1 MTGNEIRKKFLDY
14 FAERGHRVVRS
25 SSLVP
30 ANDPTLLF
38 TNAGMN
44 QFKDVFLGLEQ
55 RDYTRAASSQ
65 KCVRAGGK
73 HNDLENVGRTR
84 RHHTF
89 FEMLGNFSFGDYF
102 KKEAIEYAWELVTK
116 QYGLPVEKLY
126 FTVFGGGMIGKV
138 KGEEVRRP
146 KSLPRDEEAAGFW
159 TKVGVPSD
167 RIRDG
172 DANDNFW
179 QMGETGPCG
188 PCSEIHY
195 DLGPGASDEGHTD
208 CPFPC
213 DCGRYVEIWN
223 LVFMQFNRDASGTLT
238 PLPRPC
244 VDTGMGLERVAAV
257 IQGKLSNFE
266 TDLLWPLVEEAA
278 ELTGADYGVKPDTD
292 VSLRI
297 LADHARAATFLIS
310 EGVLPSNEGR
320 GYVLRKILRRA
331 ARHGKLL
338 GLDHPF
344 LYQMTGKVAELMTE
358 PYPELLESTQRVADA
373 VKSEEQ
379 HFARTMNMA
388 LHELEDLLESLD
400 RAKQAIEA
408 LQTATALQNE
418 LIKKQKE
425 LITEQDKL
433 IALRE
438 KPTLPGEKLFRLYDT
453 FGMPWD
459 LMEELANERGYKLDR
474 PGFDEA
480 MQRQRERARASWKG
494 VAKEVLS
501 PAYAEVL
508 KKGRTVFEGYQQTTS
523 HDCTVLALL
532 REGQLVEELP
542 PGAKAELVLNHTPF
556 YAEAG
561 GQVGDKGTLVR
572 EESHE
577 VAAMVEDAY
586 SPVSGLIA
594 HRILSRT
601 PIRVGDR
608 LTVVVDADKRRA
620 AMRNHTGTH
629 LLHAA
634 LRQVLGPHVK
644 QAGSVVE
651 PDRLRFDFSHF
662 APVGQDEIEEI
673 ERLANAA
680 ILANTPV
687 QTEVMEIDAALESGA
702 LAFFGEKY
710 PDRVRVV
717 SVPDFSKELCGG
729 THVSRTGDIG
739 LLKITSESSIAAG
752 VRRVE
757 AVTGEKAL
765 EQYQAVT
772 TLVRQVAA
780 AVKAAPTDLAE
791 KTEKLVEAQ
800 RELEK
805 QVEALKMKVAQAQ
818 LADVEQRVRSVKD
831 VKVLCLRLEALD
843 RAQMRSLADVLRQR
857 LKSGVVVLA
866 TTADG
871 KVALIAALTP
881 DLTQR
886 LHAGRIAQAVAQK
899 LGGTGGGRPDLA
911 EAGGKNPALLDSVL
925 NEVYEIVGAML

>member
-1 MTGNEIRKKFLDY
+1 MG
-14 FAERGHRVVRS
+14 
-25 SSLVP
+25 
-30 ANDPTLLF
+30 
-38 TNAGMN
+38 AGEK
-44 QFKDVFLGLEQ
+44 Q
-55 RDYTRAASSQ
+55 
-65 KCVRAGGK
+65 
-73 HNDLENVGRTR
+73 NDLKNVGRPR

-116 QYGLPVEKLY
+116 EYRLPVEKLY
-126 FTVFGGGMIGKV
+126 FTFFEGGLGV
-138 KGEEVRRP
+138 P
-146 KSLPRDEEAAGFW
+146 KDEEARELW
-159 TKVGVPSD
+159 LRVGAPAD
-167 RIRDG
+167 RVRG
-172 DANDNFW
+172 GGLADNFW
-179 QMGETGPCG
+179 AMGETGPCG

-195 DLGPGASDEGHTD
+195 DMGPEASDLGHPK

-223 LVFMQFNRDASGTLT
+223 LVFMQYNRDAEGKLA

-257 IQGKLSNFE
+257 IQGKVSNFE

-278 ELTGADYGVKPDTD
+278 ELSGTDYGEKPEVD

-297 LADHARAATFLIS
+297 LADHSRAAAFLIHD
-310 EGVLPSNEGR
+310 GVLPSNEGR
-320 GYVLRKILRRA
+320 GYVLRKVLRRA
-331 ARHGKLL
+331 ARHGKMI

-344 LYQMTGKVAELMTE
+344 LYKLTGKVAELMSDA
-358 PYPELLESTQRVADA
+358 YPELLESTQRVAAVVKAEEVRFAHTMSVAVNGFDELVLDMARDA
-373 VKSEEQ
+373 VRRQLSTGERAALDEVQRRSQGPVGMIETIRRLRSE
-379 HFARTMNMA
+379 T
-388 LHELEDLLESLD
+388 LEGKLLEWFKTIETLQAQSLEGSTLEWFKT
-400 RAKQAIEA
+400 AKQIS
-408 LQTATALQNE
+408 
-418 LIKKQKE
+418 
-425 LITEQDKL
+425 
-433 IALRE
+433 
-438 KPTLPGEKLFRLYDT
+438 LPGERLFRLYDT

-459 LMEELANERGYKLDR
+459 LMEELANEQGLILDR
-474 PGFDEA
+474 VGFDEA

-501 PAYAEVL
+501 PAYAELL

-523 HDCTVLALL
+523 PDCIVLALL

-542 PGAKAELVLNHTPF
+542 PGAKAELVLDHTPF

-561 GQVGDKGTLVR
+561 GQVGDTGTLVR

-577 VAAMVEDAY
+577 VAAMVEDTY

-594 HRILSRT
+594 HRILSRA
-601 PIRVGDR
+601 PLRVGDR
-608 LTVVVDADKRRA
+608 LTAVVDAEKRDA
-620 AMRNHTGTH
+620 TKRNHTATH

-634 LRQVLGPHVK
+634 LRQVLGLHVK

-662 APVGQDEIEEI
+662 ATVGQDEIEEI

-680 ILANTPV
+680 ILANTAV
-687 QTEVMEIDAALESGA
+687 QTEVLELDQALESGA

-739 LLKITSESSIAAG
+739 LLKITHEGSIAAG

-757 AVTGEKAL
+757 AVTGVKAL
-765 EQYQAVT
+765 GQYQAASNLIRELSSILKSET
-772 TLVRQVAA
+772 S
-780 AVKAAPTDLAE
+780 DLAE

-800 RELEK
+800 RQLEK
-805 QVEALKMKVAQAQ
+805 QLESLKLKMAQAQ
-818 LADVEQRVRSVKD
+818 LSDIESRVRSVKD
-831 VKVLCLRLEALD
+831 VKVLSLQIDALD
-843 RAQMRSLADVLRQR
+843 RNQMRSLADTLRQR

-866 TTADG
+866 TTTVG
-871 KVALIAALTP
+871 KVSLIVALTP
-881 DLTQR
+881 DLTKR
-886 LHAGRIAQAVAQK
+886 LHAGKIAQAVAQR

-911 EAGGKNPALLDSVL
+911 EAGGKNPALLDTVL
-925 NEVYEIVGAML
+925 NEVYEIVGSML

>member
-30 ANDPTLLF
+30 VNDPTLLF

-44 QFKDVFLGLEQ
+44 QFKDVFLGLEH
-55 RDYTRAASSQ
+55 RDYTRAVSSQ

-116 QYGLPVEKLY
+116 EYGLPVEKLF
-126 FTVFGGGMIGKV
+126 FTFFEGGLGV
-138 KGEEVRRP
+138 P
-146 KSLPRDEEAAGFW
+146 KDEEAQQLW
-159 TKVGVPSD
+159 LRVGAPAERVRSGG
-167 RIRDG
+167 I
-172 DANDNFW
+172 ADNFW
-179 QMGETGPCG
+179 AMGETGPCG

-195 DLGPGASDEGHTD
+195 DLGPGASDEGHAD

-213 DCGRYVEIWN
+213 ECGRYVEIWN
-223 LVFMQFNRDASGTLT
+223 LVFMQFNRDASGALS

-278 ELTGADYGVKPDTD
+278 ELTGTDYGEKHDAD

-297 LADHARAATFLIS
+297 LADHSRAATFLIS
-310 EGVLPSNEGR
+310 DGVLPANEGR

-331 ARHGKLL
+331 IRHG
-338 GLDHPF
+338 GLMGMKEPF
-344 LYQMTGKVAELMTE
+344 LYRMTGKVAELMSDA
-358 PYPELLESTQRVADA
+358 YPELLESTQRVAA
-373 VKSEEQ
+373 VVKSEEQ
-379 HFARTMNMA
+379 RFAHTM
-388 LHELEDLLESLD
+388 S
-400 RAKQAIEA
+400 IA
-408 LQTATALQNE
+408 LQEFENVAAGVLGTTPCQYPDF
-418 LIKKQKE
+418 QMG
-425 LITEQDKL
+425 D
-433 IALRE
+433 RE
-438 KPTLPGEKLFRLYDT
+438 GPGSRTLLPGDKLFRLYDT
-453 FGMPWD
+453 FGMP
-459 LMEELANERGYKLDR
+459 LDWIKETADQR
-474 PGFDEA
+474 AFMVDEAGFDAE

-494 VAKEVLS
+494 VAKEALS

-508 KKGRTVFEGYQQTTS
+508 KKGRTAFEGYQETTS

-532 REGQLVEELP
+532 REGQLVEEVP
-542 PGAKAELVLNHTPF
+542 PGTKAELVLDHTPF

-561 GQVGDKGTLVR
+561 GQVGDTGTLVR

-577 VAAMVEDAY
+577 VAAVVEDTY

-594 HRILSRT
+594 HRIVSRT
-601 PIRVGDR
+601 PVRVGDR
-608 LTVVVDADKRRA
+608 LTAVVFGEKRRA
-620 AMRNHTGTH
+620 TMRNHTATH

-662 APVGQDEIEEI
+662 APVGHDEVEEI
-673 ERLANAA
+673 ERLVNAE
-680 ILANTPV
+680 ILENTAV
-687 QTEVMEIDAALESGA
+687 QTEVLELDQALETGA
-702 LAFFGEKY
+702 MAFFGEKY

-739 LLKITSESSIAAG
+739 LLKITHEGSIAAG

-757 AVTGEKAL
+757 AVTGVTAL
-765 EQYQAVT
+765 GQFQAASNLIRELSGILKSET
-772 TLVRQVAA
+772 S
-780 AVKAAPTDLAE
+780 DLTE
-791 KTEKLVEAQ
+791 KTEKLVEAH

-805 QVEALKMKVAQAQ
+805 QIESLRLKAAQAQ
-818 LADVEQRVRSVKD
+818 LADVESRVRSVKD
-831 VKVLCLRLEALD
+831 VKVLSIRLDALD
-843 RAQMRSLADVLRQR
+843 RSQMRTLADQLRQQ
-857 LKSGVVVLA
+857 LKSGVVVLG
-866 TTADG
+866 TVADG

-881 DLTQR
+881 DLTKR
-886 LHAGRIAQAVAQK
+886 LHAGKIAKQIAEK

-911 EAGGKNPALLDSVL
+911 EAGGKNTAALDAVL
-925 NEVYEIVGAML
+925 NEVYEMIGAML